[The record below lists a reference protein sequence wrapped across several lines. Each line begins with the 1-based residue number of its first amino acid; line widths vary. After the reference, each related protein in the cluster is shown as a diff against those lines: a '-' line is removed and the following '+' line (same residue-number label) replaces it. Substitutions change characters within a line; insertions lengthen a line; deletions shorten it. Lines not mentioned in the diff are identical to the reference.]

1 MLYEVITAQA
11 ELPQLIVLDVMMPEM
26 DGIETCE
33 ELQRIPELSNSMI
46 TFLTARGKII
56 HSYNF
61 V

>member
-1 MLYEVITAQA
+1 MANNGKEALKVAQA

-33 ELQRIPELSNSMI
+33 ERN
-46 TFLTARGKII
+46 
-56 HSYNF
+56 NF